1 MKQTTDHTPSH
12 AAPSAPDSLE
22 QLRVQY
28 ARDRGRWIGSLLAPT
43 MGRRGVRLV
52 LQHLSDLADTL
63 LRAIAA
69 PIPAERMRA
78 YGQQLT
84 WRRYAQAI
92 LDSSHGQDTIPAR
105 AVQH

>member
-1 MKQTTDHTPSH
+1 MAWRPGHPLPAPSLPSPRMKQTTDHTPSH

-52 LQHLSDLADTL
+52 LQLPPG
-63 LRAIAA
+63 AA
-69 PIPAERMRA
+69 VTGRVQRDWARPLI
-78 YGQQLT
+78 T
-84 WRRYAQAI
+84 RRR
-92 LDSSHGQDTIPAR
+92 S
-105 AVQH
+105 

>member
-1 MKQTTDHTPSH
+1 MAWRPGHPLPAPSLPSPRMKQTTDHTPSH

-52 LQHLSDLADTL
+52 LQHLSDLADRSEEHTSELQSQSNIVCRL
-63 LRAIAA
+63 L
-69 PIPAERMRA
+69 
-78 YGQQLT
+78 
-84 WRRYAQAI
+84 
-92 LDSSHGQDTIPAR
+92 
-105 AVQH
+105 